1 MWTIPII
8 TSSTTV
14 LLNRFWDAVMIYH
27 DKPHTVNRKLGGIVQ
42 LSFFELISAKIK
54 NVYDLFTQSGILYEV
69 RKLKDITSDFIT
81 DDFIRSFIEP
91 YDKNF
96 ELRKSDINDFKN
108 SYESVFISVR
118 ILLSRIKGHE
128 NCVEIVILSKKD
140 NKAVFHSVCV
150 DKEKSIAP
158 QFPYTIEYMNSG
170 HVRIVLENIEDCESN
185 SANWLC
191 ESVFAKILKWTESLE
206 DNSSRIESLS
216 LIDVEQY
223 YKLYHSLKTK
233 YSQALINVIYF
244 SLLHLGAKSALSEKI
259 VKFV

>member
-8 TSSTTV
+8 TSSITV
-14 LLNRFWDAVMIYH
+14 PLNRFWDALVVYH

-42 LSFFELISAKIK
+42 LSFFKLFSAKIK
-54 NVYDLFTQSGILYEV
+54 NVYELFTHSGILYEV
-69 RKLKDITSDFIT
+69 RKLKDITSDSIT

-96 ELRKSDINDFKN
+96 ELRKSHTDDLKN
-108 SYESVFISVR
+108 SYDGVFISVR

-128 NCVEIVILSKKD
+128 NCVEIVILNKKD
-140 NKAVFHSVCV
+140 NKATFHSVSV
-150 DKEKSIAP
+150 DKEKSVAP

-191 ESVFAKILKWTESLE
+191 ENVFTKILKWVDSLE
-206 DNSSRIESLS
+206 DNPNRIESLS
-216 LIDVEQY
+216 LINVEQY
-223 YKLYHSLKTK
+223 YRLYHSLKTK

-244 SLLHLGAKSALSEKI
+244 TINLR
-259 VKFV
+259 